1 MKDKLD
7 KDYYLIDFATFN
19 YVKFTDVLK
28 SNLVDLALEDYEKD
42 IILCTNFEESYLL
55 VDYVFLSNFEKIFEE
70 NIFKNYNIYIYM
82 FENNYFLLHLK
93 KVTEEKPGEI
103 IIYKNKCKNPM
114 LESNSGYLQRTDIGD
129 FIENY
134 YTLKSAR
141 VSRVAFAEKTPCF

>member
-70 NIFKNYNIYIYM
+70 NIFKNYNIYI
-82 FENNYFLLHLK
+82 
-93 KVTEEKPGEI
+93 
-103 IIYKNKCKNPM
+103 
-114 LESNSGYLQRTDIGD
+114 
-129 FIENY
+129 
-134 YTLKSAR
+134 
-141 VSRVAFAEKTPCF
+141 